1 MGANLK
7 VGKAIKALANLTT
20 PFAPQNPFAP
30 WGVARRRNACSLSF
44 FLSALKKS
52 EKILLKLI
60 FFVLLHQ
67 LEKSE
72 LKNAEEE

>member
-1 MGANLK
+1 MRPSYPLD
-7 VGKAIKALANLTT
+7 
-20 PFAPQNPFAP
+20 PFCPLGRSPQAK
-30 WGVARRRNACSLSF
+30 
-44 FLSALKKS
+44 LSALSFSRLARKKS